1 MHRLRY
7 LVFSLFLIAVAPIGF
22 AQAAASA
29 SPASASPA
37 PAAAAASTPVPGT
50 QQDSQGANFPTV
62 RVRSDE
68 VNVVFTVV
76 DRDGRFVRDMKQD
89 QFSIL
94 DNHLPPQKILD
105 FRAQTDLPLYVGLL
119 IDSSNSIR
127 DRFQFEKDA
136 ASEFLYEIIRP
147 KSDAAFVLAF
157 DEQWDLAQDFT
168 GDLDKLRR
176 GVKGIHAGGGTALW
190 DAVYY
195 ACREKL
201 LKEPARNAVRRA
213 IILVSDGEDNLSRVY
228 RDEAIDMAQRAEV
241 VIFTISTSLM
251 GSRTKG
257 DENLKLLAES
267 TGGRA
272 FFPVKL
278 DDVSA
283 AFRDIQSELRSQY
296 SISYRAEN
304 FEANGAFRPIQ
315 IMTDK
320 KFKVRAKKGY
330 YVPLQQQAR

>member
-1 MHRLRY
+1 MYRLQRP
-7 LVFSLFLIAVAPIGF
+7 VFFLFLMVLAPAAF
-22 AQAAASA
+22 AQAAQ
-29 SPASASPA
+29 PASPA
-37 PAAAAASTPVPGT
+37 PAVAASTPAPGA
-50 QQDSQGANFPTV
+50 QQSAQLPTV

-76 DRDGRFVRDMKQD
+76 DRDGKFVRDMKQD
-89 QFSIL
+89 QFHIL

-157 DEQWDLAQDFT
+157 DEQWDLTQDFT
-168 GDLDKLRR
+168 GNLDKLRS
-176 GVKGIHAGGGTALW
+176 GVMGIQAGGGTALW

-201 LKEPARNAVRRA
+201 MKEPARNAVRRA
-213 IILVSDGEDNLSRVY
+213 IILVSDGEDNISRVY
-228 RDEAIDMAQRAEV
+228 RDEAVDMAQRAEV
-241 VIFTISTSLM
+241 VIFAISTNLM
-251 GSRTKG
+251 GGHTKG
-257 DENLKLLAES
+257 DENLKLLAEA

-272 FFPVKL
+272 FFPVQM
-278 DDVSA
+278 DEVA
-283 AFRDIQSELRSQY
+283 TAFRDIQEELRSQY
-296 SISYRAEN
+296 SVSYRAEN
-304 FEANGAFRPIQ
+304 FVANGAFRPIQ
-315 IMTDK
+315 ITTDK

-330 YVPLQQQAR
+330 FVPQQSQAQ

>member
-1 MHRLRY
+1 MHRLPY
-7 LVFSLFLIAVAPIGF
+7 LLFFLLIFPALAFTQTSQPVSS
-22 AQAAASA
+22 AQ
-29 SPASASPA
+29 PASTPA
-37 PAAAAASTPVPGT
+37 PAQPS
-50 QQDSQGANFPTV
+50 QQEIPTV

-76 DRDGRFVRDMKQD
+76 DKDGRFVRDLKQE
-89 QFSIL
+89 QFRIL
-94 DNHLPPQKILD
+94 DNHLPPQRILD
-105 FRAQTDLPLYVGLL
+105 FRAQTDLPLFVGLL

-136 ASEFLYEIIRP
+136 ISEFLYDIIRP
-147 KSDAAFVLAF
+147 KSDAAFILAF

-168 GDLDKLRR
+168 GDLDKLRN
-176 GVKGIHAGGGTALW
+176 GVKSIRAGGGTALW

-201 LKEPARNAVRRA
+201 LKEPAKDAVRRA
-213 IILVSDGEDNLSRVY
+213 IILVSDGEDNASRVY
-228 RDEAIDMAQRAEV
+228 RQEAIDMAQRAG
-241 VIFTISTSLM
+241 VIIYTISTSLM
-251 GSRTKG
+251 GMHTKG
-257 DENLKLLAES
+257 DDNLKILAEA

-283 AFRDIQSELRSQY
+283 AFRDIQDELRSQY

-304 FEANGAFRPIQ
+304 LVANGQFRPIQ
-315 IMTDK
+315 IMADSK
-320 KFKVRAKKGY
+320 KFKVRAKRGY
-330 YVPLQQQAR
+330 YAPQQQ

>member
-1 MHRLRY
+1 MHRLPQ
-7 LVFSLFLIAVAPIGF
+7 LVFFLVIFPILAF
-22 AQAAASA
+22 AQTSQPSSAAQ
-29 SPASASPA
+29 PASTPA
-37 PAAAAASTPVPGT
+37 PAQTP
-50 QQDSQGANFPTV
+50 QQDNAGKIPTV

-76 DRDGRFVRDMKQD
+76 DKDGRFVRDLKQE
-89 QFSIL
+89 QFRIL
-94 DNHLPPQKILD
+94 DNHLPPQRILD

-136 ASEFLYEIIRP
+136 ASEFLYDIIRP
-147 KSDAAFVLAF
+147 KSDAAFILAF

-168 GDLDKLRR
+168 GDLDKLRN
-176 GVKGIHAGGGTALW
+176 GVKGIRAGGGTALW

-201 LKEPARNAVRRA
+201 MKEPARNAVRRA
-213 IILVSDGEDNLSRVY
+213 IILVSDGDDNASRVY
-228 RDEAIDMAQRAEV
+228 REEAIDMAQRAEV
-241 VIFTISTSLM
+241 IIYTISTSLM
-251 GSRTKG
+251 GMHTKG
-257 DENLKLLAES
+257 DDNLKILAEAS
-267 TGGRA
+267 GGRA

-283 AFRDIQSELRSQY
+283 AFRDIQEELRSQY

-304 FEANGAFRPIQ
+304 LVANGQFRPIQ
-315 IMTDK
+315 IIADSK
-320 KFKVRAKKGY
+320 KIKVPAKKGY
-330 YVPLQQQAR
+330 YVAQPQ

>member
-7 LVFSLFLIAVAPIGF
+7 LVFSLFLMVVMPMAFTQTVQPV
-22 AQAAASA
+22 
-29 SPASASPA
+29 SPA
-37 PAAAAASTPVPGT
+37 PAAAASTPVPGT
-50 QQDSQGANFPTV
+50 QQGSQGVPPTV

-76 DRDGRFVRDMKQD
+76 DRDGRFVRNMKQD
-89 QFSIL
+89 QFNIL

-136 ASEFLYEIIRP
+136 ASEFLYDIIRP

-157 DEQWDLAQDFT
+157 DEQWDLTQDFT
-168 GDLDKLRR
+168 GNLDKLRG
-176 GVKGIHAGGGTALW
+176 GVMGIQAGGGTALW

-201 LKEPARNAVRRA
+201 MKEPARNAVRRA

-228 RDEAIDMAQRAEV
+228 RDEAIDMAQRSEV
-241 VIFTISTSLM
+241 VVFTISTSLM
-251 GSRTKG
+251 GTRTKG
-257 DENLKLLAES
+257 DENLKLLAEA

-272 FFPVKL
+272 FFPVHL
-278 DDVSA
+278 DDVAA
-283 AFRDIQSELRSQY
+283 AFRDIQDELRSQY

-304 FEANGAFRPIQ
+304 FVANGQFRPIQ

-320 KFKVRAKKGY
+320 KFRVRAKKGY
-330 YVPLQQQAR
+330 YVPQQSQ